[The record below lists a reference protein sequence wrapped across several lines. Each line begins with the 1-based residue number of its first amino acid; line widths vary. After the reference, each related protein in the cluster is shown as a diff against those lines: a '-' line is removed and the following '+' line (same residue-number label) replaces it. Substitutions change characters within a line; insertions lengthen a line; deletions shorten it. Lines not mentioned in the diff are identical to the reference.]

1 MTKCIYMCFHSRFYD
16 KTPMGKDR
24 EGHCKGGVQYQK
36 PDGFTK
42 STAVH
47 AYGTEVDTTD
57 TLRRLQPYVAR

>member
-1 MTKCIYMCFHSRFYD
+1 
-16 KTPMGKDR
+16 MGKDR

-47 AYGTEVDTTD
+47 AYGTEMDTTD